1 LIENHNLVYGVETI
15 RQIMIN
21 NEIWIA
27 RSRKNNTE
35 HREWRERKEHKG
47 EMVQYDGSYHK

>member
-1 LIENHNLVYGVETI
+1 
-15 RQIMIN
+15 MIN